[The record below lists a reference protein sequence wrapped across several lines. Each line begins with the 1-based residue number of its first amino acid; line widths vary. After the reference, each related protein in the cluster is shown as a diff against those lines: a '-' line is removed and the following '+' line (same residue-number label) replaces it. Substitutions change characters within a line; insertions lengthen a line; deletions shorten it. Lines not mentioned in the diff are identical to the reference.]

1 MTMTNEIFS
10 KIDQQLSEQGF
21 RVASSDFSRPWG
33 GFFVIDET
41 QTQQFI
47 ATYFPMLSPDSLL
60 KGARLSP
67 KILVVGPQKR
77 LSWQYHFRR
86 AEVWR
91 VVDGPIAVAQS
102 DTDAQTEPKTY
113 QNGELITLKQGERH
127 RLIGLDTWGVVAEIW
142 QHTDAGYPSDESDI
156 VRVQDD
162 FSR

>member
-1 MTMTNEIFS
+1 MTNEIFS
-10 KIDQQLSEQGF
+10 KIAQQLDSQGF

-41 QTQQFI
+41 QTQKFI
-47 ATYFPMLSPDSLL
+47 ETYFPMLSPDSLL

-102 DTDAQTEPKTY
+102 DTDDQTEPKTY
-113 QNGELITLKQGERH
+113 QNGELVTLKQGERH
-127 RLIGLDTWGVVAEIW
+127 RLIGLDQWGVVAEIW
-142 QHTDAGYPSDESDI
+142 QHTDGDNPSDESDI

>member
-1 MTMTNEIFS
+1 MTNEIFS
-10 KIDQQLSEQGF
+10 KIAQQLSEKGF
-21 RVASSDFSRPWG
+21 TIASSDFTRPWG
-33 GFFVIDET
+33 GFFVIDES
-41 QTQQFI
+41 QTQKFI
-47 ATYFPMLSPDSLL
+47 ETYFPSLPANSLL
-60 KGARLSP
+60 QGARLSP

-102 DTDAQTEPKTY
+102 DTDEQTEPKTY

-127 RLIGLDTWGVVAEIW
+127 RLIGLDKWGVVAEIW
-142 QHTDAGYPSDESDI
+142 QHTNADHPSDESDI